1 MASSPDR
8 SHIDSTIYADIKARR
23 FIGRP
28 DALRPC
34 RRCFGSF
41 AVTGESEPNMIK
53 NVAGLER
60 PSPVLGKPFL
70 TTLSLPRFVVIGGG
84 RRLGLLAGKLSA
96 DSFCNPQNA
105 RVERFAC
112 ARAVVV
118 GRMNAFPF
126 LFRRH
131 SNIPSSGAIGQ
142 KATKRRKAAVGK
154 LHYRIMA

>member
-8 SHIDSTIYADIKARR
+8 THIDSTIYADIKARL

-34 RRCFGSF
+34 RCSGNF
-41 AVTGESEPNMIK
+41 AVTDGIEPYGMK
-53 NVAGLER
+53 NVVASER
-60 PSPVLGKPFL
+60 PGPVSGKAFL
-70 TTLSLPRFVVIGGG
+70 TPLSLPRLVVIGGG

-118 GRMNAFPF
+118 GRMNDLPF

-131 SNIPSSGAIGQ
+131 SNIPSSGSIGSEQ
-142 KATKRRKAAVGK
+142 QENSGRKQEN
-154 LHYRIMA
+154 

>member
-1 MASSPDR
+1 M
-8 SHIDSTIYADIKARR
+8 
-23 FIGRP
+23 
-28 DALRPC
+28 
-34 RRCFGSF
+34 FG
-41 AVTGESEPNMIK
+41 EPF
-53 NVAGLER
+53 
-60 PSPVLGKPFL
+60 P

-112 ARAVVV
+112 ARAVVI
-118 GRMNAFPF
+118 GRMNALPF

-142 KATKRRKAAVGK
+142 KATKRRRAELGK

>member
-8 SHIDSTIYADIKARR
+8 THIDSTIYADIKARR

-28 DALRPC
+28 DALRCC
-34 RRCFGSF
+34 RRYSWNF
-41 AVTGESEPNMIK
+41 AVTNEIEPIRDE
-53 NVAGLER
+53 NVAASER
-60 PSPVLGKPFL
+60 PGPVLGKPFL
-70 TTLSLPRFVVIGGG
+70 TALSLPRFVVIGGG

-118 GRMNAFPF
+118 GWMNAFPF

-142 KATKRRKAAVGK
+142 KATKRRKAEVGK

>member
-1 MASSPDR
+1 
-8 SHIDSTIYADIKARR
+8 
-23 FIGRP
+23 
-28 DALRPC
+28 
-34 RRCFGSF
+34 
-41 AVTGESEPNMIK
+41 
-53 NVAGLER
+53 
-60 PSPVLGKPFL
+60 VLGNPFL
-70 TTLSLPRFVVIGGG
+70 TALSLPRFVVIGGG
-84 RRLGLLAGKLSA
+84 RRLSLLAGKLSA

-112 ARAVVV
+112 PRAVVV

-142 KATKRRKAAVGK
+142 KATKRRKAEVGK